1 MGGIS
6 RHAIHRRP
14 YAQDA
19 AERANDAQHAP
30 GLVVVAGVVLA
41 FVVSLANFALG
52 QVGLGL
58 AAAIGGLLSFGAGLA
73 WLAMERRRVREAER
87 QRPFGHQQRPER
99 RER

>member
-1 MGGIS
+1 MGSIS

-14 YAQDA
+14 YARDS
-19 AERANDAQHAP
+19 AERVNDAQHAP
-30 GLVVVAGVVLA
+30 GLVVVVGAVLA

-73 WLAMERRRVREAER
+73 WLAMERRRIREAER
-87 QRPFGHQQRPER
+87 QRPFGQPERPER
-99 RER
+99 

>member
-1 MGGIS
+1 M
-6 RHAIHRRP
+6 
-14 YAQDA
+14 
-19 AERANDAQHAP
+19 
-30 GLVVVAGVVLA
+30 LA

-87 QRPFGHQQRPER
+87 QRPFGRLER
-99 RER
+99 QER